1 MAVMTHDAAE
11 AKLSEL
17 LLSSLFYNRAMEFL
31 NLV

>member
-11 AKLSEL
+11 TKLSEL
-17 LLSSLFYNRAMEFL
+17 LSSSLFYNRAMEFL